1 MAAALLAL
9 APTRA
14 VAADETR
21 LRVQLK
27 IVDGRF
33 AADAE
38 SEGTRLEA
46 SDSFKAEYRLT
57 EDAVKARLI
66 ADLNRVLA
74 TTDKAATLD
83 GASCAPASSRDEEV
97 CTIKKASWKEASATF
112 GQWIAVR
119 DPEYGG
125 EQSLYLS
132 EIVLVGRLLG
142 KLDGDPKFRRLLEPT
157 ALLWADPGGS
167 DADLDAG
174 RLNFI
179 VRRPITDQQIK
190 ACDKDQSDCV
200 VTIRKNAAAFEGR
213 VTRRAMARS
222 LRPLRRDVW
231 NLARIHRQIGDLLG
245 LADFTST
252 ISRHPGFNEAGLEP
266 LHAVPISEKGG
277 AEGSNDPP
285 SLDTTSQVVVD
296 GPAPVSALQFAF
308 QLPKPGEKPVEAAVE
323 EAAILKVL
331 YLMLPNQAFRA
342 VQDDPARITGGDRQ
356 FAPGASTRYRILNLS
371 TAPGTVTYADEMTP
385 RLAAITPLGFGADF
399 LRDNQPPTSAP
410 GPWVR
415 VRIKPRT
422 DDKAK
427 EGEKP
432 KDGEKVDLV
441 PIPTQPRHRLGVGVD
456 AQPHK
461 PTAAFIEYHQAKLLG
476 DDTID
481 LRVGTRGKAIISGAY
496 EKDFVGFPG
505 LKRRLSLS
513 VQGASDYTP
522 DIPNGAARADERRS
536 GASVGARLEMFRDRN
551 DQALQLSAAF
561 SYEDVSL
568 DAGAGVPPPPA
579 TRTSRVTLGADYA
592 WIGREALNRPNIT
605 LEPSI
610 TRAWGEGSTPS
621 YWKGALR
628 GVAHNSFETFFE
640 YDGRVTLDWASD
652 RTPVTELPRL
662 GGGDSLRGLRSDA
675 ASGTFV
681 WSVQNEVWIP
691 LRFTE
696 RFGRGVDGIL
706 RNSLKLAAFV
716 DIGGADDNQQDL
728 PSFNAGL
735 GLGLRFKPNDAVA
748 FRLDW
753 ARLATRAPRG
763 MSDQSIYFSI
773 IVIPYQKM

>member
-1 MAAALLAL
+1 MTAAWLAL
-9 APTRA
+9 TPAHA
-14 VAADETR
+14 MAADETR

-38 SEGTRLEA
+38 SKETRLEA
-46 SDSFKAEYRLT
+46 SETFGAEYRQT
-57 EDAVKARLI
+57 QDQVEKRLI

-83 GASCAPASSRDEEV
+83 GASCAPASPRDEAV
-97 CTIKKASWKEASATF
+97 CTIKDASWGEASEKF
-112 GQWIAVR
+112 SQWIAVR

-125 EQSLYLS
+125 EGSLYLS
-132 EIVLVGRLLG
+132 EMVLVGRLLG
-142 KLDGDPKFRRLLEPT
+142 KLGNNDNFQRLLEPT
-157 ALLWADPGGS
+157 ALLWEDPGGP

-179 VRRPITDQQIK
+179 VRRPIASQQIQ
-190 ACDKDQSDCV
+190 ACDKDQGDCV
-200 VTIRKNAAAFEGR
+200 VGLGKNAAAFDGR
-213 VTRRAMARS
+213 VSQRAMARS
-222 LRPLRRDVW
+222 LRPLRGSVW
-231 NLARIHRQIGDLLG
+231 NLARIHRQLGDLLH
-245 LADFTST
+245 LAGFPSTTSRT
-252 ISRHPGFNEAGLEP
+252 PARDEAALQP
-266 LHAVPISEKGG
+266 LHAGEV
-277 AEGSNDPP
+277 PP
-285 SLDTTSQVVVD
+285 SLDPTSTVVVD
-296 GPAPVSALQFAF
+296 GPSPVAALQFAF
-308 QLPKPGEKPVEAAVE
+308 PLPKSGEKPVDAAAE
-323 EAAILKVL
+323 EASILKAL
-331 YLMLPNQAFRA
+331 YLMLPDQAFRA
-342 VQDDPARITGGDRQ
+342 VQRDPTLIISSGDQAEGPASKRYRT
-356 FAPGASTRYRILNLS
+356 FDLPTAPGAVI
-371 TAPGTVTYADEMTP
+371 YADQMAP
-385 RLAAITPLGFGADF
+385 RLKPITALGFEAGFVDDSMELGGAR
-399 LRDNQPPTSAP
+399 LWT
-410 GPWVR
+410 R
-415 VRIKPRT
+415 VQIEPRT

-427 EGEKP
+427 DGEKP
-432 KDGEKVDLV
+432 KDGQEVKLV
-441 PIPTQPRHRLGVGVD
+441 PITIEPRHKLSVGVD

-481 LRVGTRGKAIISGAY
+481 LRVGSRGKAIISGAY

-505 LKRRLSLS
+505 FRKRLSLS

-522 DIPNGAARADERRS
+522 DVPNGTARADERRT
-536 GASVGARLEMFRDRN
+536 GASVGAQLEMFRDWN
-551 DQALQLSAAF
+551 DQALRLNAAF
-561 SYEDVSL
+561 SYEDVTL
-568 DAGAGVPPPPA
+568 DTGAGAAPPPA
-579 TRTSRVTLGADYA
+579 TRTSRVTLGADYV

-621 YWKGALR
+621 YWQGALR
-628 GVAHNSFETFFE
+628 GVAHDSFETFFE
-640 YDGRVTLDWASD
+640 YDGRLALDWASD

-675 ASGTFV
+675 AAGTFV
-681 WSVQNEVWIP
+681 WSVQNEIWVP

-706 RNSLKLAAFV
+706 RNSLKLAAFI
-716 DIGGADDNQQDL
+716 DIGGADNNRQDL

-735 GLGLRFKPNDAVA
+735 GLGLRLKPSDAVA

-753 ARLATRAPRG
+753 AHLATRAPRG

-773 IVIPYQKM
+773 TVIP